1 MSILKN
7 LRGQFDAVLT
17 RDKLK
22 NVVGG
27 VGEWQ
32 EPGDGECRIALRN
45 ADGEGKDYCK
55 GKSEGDSCQHPNGGT
70 GRCEYFPMSGG
81 KLVCNKRNGW

>member
-1 MSILKN
+1 MRTLEKMRN
-7 LRGQFDAVLT
+7 QFYEVLT
-17 RDKLK
+17 RIELK
-22 NVVGG
+22 NVMGG
-27 VGEWQ
+27 DVDPDE
-32 EPGDGECRIALRN
+32 EE
-45 ADGEGKDYCK
+45 DGEGKDYCK